1 VIVLGQEGEEVAN
14 EGGKL
19 FFGFGGEVSHTALL
33 GVYAGTAEVFLA
45 HILTRDGFHHLGT
58 GEEHVRNAF
67 EHHDE
72 VGQCGRINGTAGAGA
87 ADTGDLGHD
96 TRSLNVALE
105 DIGKTGEGI
114 DTFLDTGT
122 ARVVETDA
130 GRTHLHGQILHF
142 ADFLGHGLGERTTV
156 DGEILSIEIDQAAV
170 DGGTAAH
177 HAVAVELFLLHAE
190 VVATVKF
197 EHVEFFETS
206 FVDEQGDALASGG
219 FAFGVL
225 LVDGHFAAAEA
236 GFLAKFDELLDF
248 LQLFT
253 HID

>member
-1 VIVLGQEGEEVAN
+1 M
-14 EGGKL
+14 
-19 FFGFGGEVSHTALL
+19 
-33 GVYAGTAEVFLA
+33 
-45 HILTRDGFHHLGT
+45 
-58 GEEHVRNAF
+58 
-67 EHHDE
+67 
-72 VGQCGRINGTAGAGA
+72 
-87 ADTGDLGHD
+87 GHD

-105 DIGKTGEGI
+105 DVGKTGEGV
-114 DTFLDTGT
+114 DTFLDART

-130 GRTHLHGQILHF
+130 GGTHLHGQILHF

-225 LVDGHFAAAEA
+225 LVDGHFAAPEA